1 MGGRVLWLIWV
12 RSWRSSLRKLTELS
26 GWSAVRYWSHDYLSY
41 QDDIDDTM
49 MATRAYILIVED
61 ERLVA
66 KDLERRLTR
75 MDYVVVAIAATG
87 PDAIH
92 QALEHRPDLVLM
104 DIRLQ
109 GEMDGITAAAFI
121 RTHLNIPVIYLSAYV
136 DEMTL
141 ERAQDTAPAGFL
153 RKPFNEYDLRQTLQQ
168 VLSL

>member
-1 MGGRVLWLIWV
+1 
-12 RSWRSSLRKLTELS
+12 
-26 GWSAVRYWSHDYLSY
+26 
-41 QDDIDDTM
+41 M
-49 MATRAYILIVED
+49 MQNPAHILIVED

-66 KDLERRLTR
+66 RDLERRLRR
-75 MDYVVVAIAATG
+75 MNYMVVAIAATG
-87 PDAIH
+87 LEAIQ

-121 RTHLNIPVIYLSAYV
+121 RTHLNIQVIYLSAYV

-141 ERAQDTAPAGFL
+141 ERAQGTSPAAFL

-168 VLSL
+168 VLSV